1 MEKLK
6 FTLKSEDETIINREE
21 SYYIKDNVI
30 KFKIDSIIFEYDIDN
45 DKLTK
50 KDENILI
57 MDFKNNNFIITLKEN
72 NLSFDIPISEV
83 IIKKSKNNI
92 NIRYMI
98 EENKMVN
105 KCINI
110 EY

>member
-1 MEKLK
+1 
-6 FTLKSEDETIINREE
+6 
-21 SYYIKDNVI
+21 
-30 KFKIDSIIFEYDIDN
+30 
-45 DKLTK
+45 
-50 KDENILI
+50 

-72 NLSFDIPISEV
+72 NLSFDIPILEV
-83 IIKKSKNNI
+83 TIKKSKNNI